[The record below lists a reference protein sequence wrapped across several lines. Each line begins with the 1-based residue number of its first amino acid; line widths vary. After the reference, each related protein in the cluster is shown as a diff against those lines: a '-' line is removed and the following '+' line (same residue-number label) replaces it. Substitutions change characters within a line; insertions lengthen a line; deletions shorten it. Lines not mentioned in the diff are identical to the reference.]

1 MYEIRACRYPS
12 ICFINSLY
20 KGDDEITTNDPTI
33 HYFNR
38 YYIEN
43 GEKKTLLFWSPEN
56 TRLADVEPEKIKEIR
71 PHIILDGHPP
81 YERLAEVAEVQHR
94 LFVKWLE
101 TEALKELELEAANRT
116 TIGFLPK
123 EKDGPI
129 DKSA

>member
-20 KGDDEITTNDPTI
+20 KGDETITAKDPII

-38 YYIEN
+38 YYMED
-43 GEKKTLLFWSPEN
+43 GEKKTLLYWSPEN
-56 TRLADVEPEKIKEIR
+56 VRISYDPETIKKMR
-71 PHIILDGHPP
+71 PHIVLDGHPP
-81 YERLAEVAEVQHR
+81 YEKLAEVAEVQHR

-116 TIGFLPK
+116 TVGFLPK
-123 EKDGPI
+123 EKNETI
-129 DKSA
+129 TKTE